1 MLNPKIIRNKY
12 EEITSPPKFK
22 SSAMYPIIIRL
33 IPETIIEAILTV
45 NPLTRLLR
53 FFWTNKIMVI
63 TIKLILKNRMFPT
76 LT

>member
-12 EEITSPPKFK
+12 EEITSPPKFN

-33 IPETIIEAILTV
+33 IPETIIEIIEVILTV

-53 FFWTNKIMVI
+53 FF
-63 TIKLILKNRMFPT
+63 
-76 LT
+76 

>member
-1 MLNPKIIRNKY
+1 MLNPKNIRNKY

-33 IPETIIEAILTV
+33 IPETIIEIIEVILNV

-53 FFWTNKIMVI
+53 FF
-63 TIKLILKNRMFPT
+63 
-76 LT
+76 